1 MTVEREREERL
12 VVGAVCSSDHAGLL
26 AELETGCEDIES
38 PAHRPSAPLARSGG
52 ADTVARN
59 IHPGGSLEGLRCR

>member
-1 MTVEREREERL
+1 MTAEREREERL
-12 VVGAVCSSDHAGLL
+12 
-26 AELETGCEDIES
+26 AELETCFEEIAS
-38 PAHRPSAPLARSGG
+38 PAHRASAPLALSGA